1 MVSLSPLSGI
11 DEGVHM
17 NHSTPVQ
24 QHNYLTKMA
33 QMWQSGALPREAGY
47 HQVAVAHDDWCGIFA
62 GQRCDGHLAIKLQ
75 WSQPAAA

>member
-1 MVSLSPLSGI
+1 
-11 DEGVHM
+11 M

-47 HQVAVAHDDWCGIFA
+47 HQVDVAHDAWCGIFA
-62 GQRCDGHLAIKLQ
+62 GKRCNCDPDIILKC
-75 WSQPAAA
+75 SQPAAAQH